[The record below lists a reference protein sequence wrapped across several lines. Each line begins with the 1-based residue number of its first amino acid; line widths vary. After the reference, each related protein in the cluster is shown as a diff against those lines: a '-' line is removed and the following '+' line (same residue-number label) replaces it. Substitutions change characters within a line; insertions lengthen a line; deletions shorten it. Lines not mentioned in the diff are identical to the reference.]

1 MRVVARDLLL
11 VVGRERERER
21 VGVGVGVGERVGR
34 WVGRL
39 LWGESGVVDRTPRLD
54 LAALAL
60 PSSLGSA
67 RRWNQ

>member
-1 MRVVARDLLL
+1 MLMRVVARGLLL

-21 VGVGVGVGERVGR
+21 VGVGR
-34 WVGRL
+34 WVGQL
-39 LWGESGVVDRTPRLD
+39 LWGESVVDRTPRLD